1 MAISE
6 TPVTLPLG
14 RDRLLTKPV
23 ATGSPPD
30 SVYVARHEI
39 LGKLWQLLSVD
50 PAGTDFERHI
60 AIGDVAMARQTTHH
74 RVKNGLRVDWSIGTE
89 DPDAIDL

>member
-6 TPVTLPLG
+6 TPVMLPLG

-30 SVYVARHEI
+30 SVTTIGMVVVAF
-39 LGKLWQLLSVD
+39 LAATAAGQLNVRITSTLLATRSLASCGSSVV
-50 PAGTDFERHI
+50 PAGTHFERHI
-60 AIGDVAMARQTTHH
+60 AIGHVAVTR
-74 RVKNGLRVDWSIGTE
+74 
-89 DPDAIDL
+89 

>member
-14 RDRLLTKPV
+14 RDILLTKPV

-30 SVYVARHEI
+30 SVATIGMVVVAF
-39 LGKLWQLLSVD
+39 L
-50 PAGTDFERHI
+50 A
-60 AIGDVAMARQTTHH
+60 AMAAGQLKVRITSTLLATRSLASCGSFSQRSPLARSSSFT
-74 RVKNGLRVDWSIGTE
+74 LRSGT
-89 DPDAIDL
+89 

>member
-6 TPVTLPLG
+6 TPVTFPLG

-30 SVYVARHEI
+30 SVATIGMVVVAILGGDGRRTAKSQDHVYVARHEI
-39 LGKLWQLLSVD
+39 FGKLWELFPMV
-50 PAGTDFERHI
+50 PASTEFEHHVAIRH
-60 AIGDVAMARQTTHH
+60 VAVIR
-74 RVKNGLRVDWSIGTE
+74 
-89 DPDAIDL
+89 